1 MSRAL
6 WVPKQIHIAP
16 MGYEYDRIVRPITE
30 YDADYAILIDY
41 RPDDAGPKESIDR
54 PDYHDDVRGDI
65 HEAGIEVEVLT
76 CDIFD
81 LYSSLGMIAE
91 LAAKFQDH
99 NVYVNL
105 ASGSK
110 VTAIGGMIA
119 CMATN
124 AIPYYVSAES
134 YAGGMESP
142 VAEEASE
149 PEELPKYH
157 IEPPERQHIAV
168 LDYVLKNE
176 PVTKQDLIAFGREEN
191 LPFIAR
197 YDDEGVQNPMRGYY
211 RRLDSQIVEPL
222 TDRAYIEVA
231 AHSKYRYVSITE
243 SGKNTLQAF
252 RYLWGNDDDILSDI
266 DLH

>member
-16 MGYEYDRIVRPITE
+16 MGYEHGRIVEPITD

-41 RPDDAGPKESIDR
+41 RPDDEPNEEISR
-54 PDYHDDVRGDI
+54 PDYHDDVREDI
-65 HEAGIEVEVLT
+65 RSAGIDVETLT

-91 LAAKFQDH
+91 LASKFSDH

-119 CMATN
+119 CMATD
-124 AIPYYVSAES
+124 AIPYYVSAET
-134 YAGGMESP
+134 YAGGKESP
-142 VAEEASE
+142 VAKDPTD

-168 LDYVLKNE
+168 LDHVQENE
-176 PVTKQDLIAFGREEN
+176 PVTKQELISLGQEEE

-197 YDDEGVQNPMRGYY
+197 YDTQDVLNPQRGYY
-211 RRLDSQIVEPL
+211 RRLDSQIVDPL
-222 TDRAYIEVA
+222 RERTYIEVVE
-231 AHSKYRYVSITE
+231 HSKYRYISTTE
-243 SGKNTLQAF
+243 SGRNTLQAF
-252 RYLWGNDDDILSDI
+252 RYLWGNGDGIPIDIGPS
-266 DLH
+266 